1 MGHGDYERLTPE
13 AIGPAVVRLRAGDGG
28 EADRAGAG
36 SVYEHGARLP
46 APVRRCAITCTGAA
60 GSARIR
66 GCGGRAG

>member
-46 APVRRCAITCTGAA
+46 APVRRDPPGSAAA
-60 GSARIR
+60 GAEPAES
-66 GCGGRAG
+66 G